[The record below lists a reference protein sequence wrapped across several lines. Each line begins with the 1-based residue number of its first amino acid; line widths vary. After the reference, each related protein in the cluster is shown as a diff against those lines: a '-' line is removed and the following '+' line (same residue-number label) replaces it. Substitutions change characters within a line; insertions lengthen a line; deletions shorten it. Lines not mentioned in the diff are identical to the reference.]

1 MGWSLDGM
9 HQSACM
15 LGAWA
20 PACLSPD
27 PKPLVK
33 HAHAQAMLFTGWS
46 LDGVAQS
53 AYALGT
59 GTWASAWVKMGSQW
73 LCMGLYAWSLF
84 AHLALR
90 GRSFA

>member
-1 MGWSLDGM
+1 M